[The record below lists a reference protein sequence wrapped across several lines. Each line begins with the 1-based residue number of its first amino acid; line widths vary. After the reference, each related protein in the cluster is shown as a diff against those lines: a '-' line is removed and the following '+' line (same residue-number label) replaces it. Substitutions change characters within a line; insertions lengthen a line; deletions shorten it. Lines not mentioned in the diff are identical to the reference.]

1 MMVLF
6 FQQMVNGI
14 MLGAAYSLVALGL
27 TLIYGIL
34 HIPNFAHGHKYMWA
48 AFTSLFLV
56 VNFHTNYW
64 VSLVI
69 AMAVLGLAGVGVER
83 LVYRPLR
90 NVPHINSFIAAIGL
104 LLVLESLSLIFW
116 GADFRRFPSLYDKP
130 IHIFGVAI
138 TLQRLLVIVAAA
150 LFIIL
155 LQLFIKR
162 TWLGATIEAVAQNPE
177 GAQLVGISID
187 RVSSL
192 TFGIGTALAAAAATL
207 IAPIFLVYPTMGS
220 MPNLKAFVVIIIG
233 GMGSIPGAVIG
244 GFMLGLM
251 EALGGGYIST
261 DYKDLF
267 AFGALVTFLTLR
279 PTGLFGKGVR

>member
-1 MMVLF
+1 MVLF
-6 FQQMVNGI
+6 FQQLINGI
-14 MLGAAYSLVALGL
+14 MLGSVYSLVALGL

-34 HIPNFAHGHKYMWA
+34 HVPNFAHGAMYMWA
-48 AFTSLFLV
+48 GFTALFLV
-56 VNFHTNYW
+56 INFHTAYW
-64 VSLVI
+64 VSLII
-69 AMAVLGLAGVGVER
+69 AMVVLGLIGAGAER

-90 NVPHINSFIAAIGL
+90 DAPHINSFIAAIGL
-104 LLVLESLSLIFW
+104 ILVMESLALIVW
-116 GADFRRFPSLYDKP
+116 GADFRRFPAVYDRP
-130 IHIFGVAI
+130 IHLWGVSI

-150 LFIIL
+150 VFILL

-187 RVSSL
+187 RVSGL
-192 TFGIGTALAAAAATL
+192 TFGIGTALAAAAAVL

-244 GFMLGLM
+244 GFMLGLI
-251 EALGGGYIST
+251 ESLGGGYIST

-267 AFGALVTFLTLR
+267 AFGALVTFLTVR
-279 PTGLFGKGVR
+279 PMGLFGKGVR

>member
-1 MMVLF
+1 MVLF
-6 FQQMVNGI
+6 FQQLVNGI

-69 AMAVLGLAGVGVER
+69 AMVVLGFVGAGVER

-90 NVPHINSFIAAIGL
+90 NAPHVNSFIAAIGL
-104 LLVLESLSLIFW
+104 LLFLESLSLIFW
-116 GADFRRFPSLYDKP
+116 GADFRRFPTLYDKP

-138 TLQRLLVIVAAA
+138 TLQRLLVIVGAA

-155 LQLFIKR
+155 LQVFIKR

-192 TFGIGTALAAAAATL
+192 TFGIGTAMAAAAATL
-207 IAPIFLVYPTMGS
+207 IAPIFLVYPTMGA

-244 GFMLGLM
+244 GFMLGLI

-279 PTGLFGKGVR
+279 PMGLFGKEVR

>member
-1 MMVLF
+1 MVLF
-6 FQQMVNGI
+6 FQQLVNGI

-64 VSLVI
+64 VSLFI
-69 AMAVLGLAGVGVER
+69 AMVVLGFVGAGVER

-90 NVPHINSFIAAIGL
+90 NAPHVNSFIAAIGL
-104 LLVLESLSLIFW
+104 LLFLESLSLIFW
-116 GADFRRFPSLYDKP
+116 GADFRRFPTLYDKP

-138 TLQRLLVIVAAA
+138 TLQRLLVIVGAA

-155 LQLFIKR
+155 LQVFIKR

-192 TFGIGTALAAAAATL
+192 TFGIGTAMAAAAATL
-207 IAPIFLVYPTMGS
+207 IAPIFLVYSTMGA

-244 GFMLGLM
+244 GLMLGLM

-267 AFGALVTFLTLR
+267 AFGALVTFLTFR

>member
-1 MMVLF
+1 MVLF
-6 FQQMVNGI
+6 FQQLVNGI

-69 AMAVLGLAGVGVER
+69 AMVVLGLAGVGVER

-130 IHIFGVAI
+130 IHILGVAI

-162 TWLGATIEAVAQNPE
+162 TWLGTTIEAVAQNPE

-192 TFGIGTALAAAAATL
+192 TFGIGTALAAAAASL
-207 IAPIFLVYPTMGS
+207 IAPIFLVYPTMGA

>member
-1 MMVLF
+1 MVLF
-6 FQQMVNGI
+6 FQQLVNGI

-64 VSLVI
+64 VSLFI
-69 AMAVLGLAGVGVER
+69 AMIVLGLVGAGVER

-90 NVPHINSFIAAIGL
+90 NAPHVNSFIAAIGL
-104 LLVLESLSLIFW
+104 LLFLESLSLIVW

-207 IAPIFLVYPTMGS
+207 IAPVFLVYPTMGS

-244 GFMLGLM
+244 GFMLGLI

-279 PTGLFGKGVR
+279 PMGLFGKEVR

>member
-1 MMVLF
+1 
-6 FQQMVNGI
+6 
-14 MLGAAYSLVALGL
+14 
-27 TLIYGIL
+27 
-34 HIPNFAHGHKYMWA
+34 MWA

-69 AMAVLGLAGVGVER
+69 AMVVLGFVGAGVER

-90 NVPHINSFIAAIGL
+90 NAPHVNSFIAAIGL
-104 LLVLESLSLIFW
+104 LLFLESLSLIFW
-116 GADFRRFPSLYDKP
+116 GADFRRFPTLYDKP
-130 IHIFGVAI
+130 IHIFGVAF

-155 LQLFIKR
+155 LQVFIKR

-192 TFGIGTALAAAAATL
+192 TFGIGTSLAAAAATL
-207 IAPIFLVYPTMGS
+207 IAPIFLVYPTMGA

-244 GFMLGLM
+244 GLMLGLM

-267 AFGALVTFLTLR
+267 AFGALVTFLTFR

>member
-1 MMVLF
+1 MVLF
-6 FQQMVNGI
+6 FQQVVNGI
-14 MLGAAYSLVALGL
+14 MLGAVYSLVALGL

-34 HIPNFAHGHKYMWA
+34 HVPNFAHGAMYMWA
-48 AFTSLFLV
+48 AFTALFMV
-56 VNFHTNYW
+56 INFHTNYW

-69 AMAVLGLAGVGVER
+69 AMIVLGLVGVGAER
-83 LVYRPLR
+83 VVYRPLR
-90 NVPHINSFIAAIGL
+90 DAPHINSFIAAIGL
-104 LLVLESLSLIFW
+104 ILVMESLSLIVW
-116 GADFRRFPSLYDKP
+116 GADFRRFPPVYEQP
-130 IHIFGVAI
+130 IHILGVAI
-138 TLQRLLVIVAAA
+138 TLQRLLVIVASA
-150 LFIIL
+150 LFILL

-192 TFGIGTALAAAAATL
+192 TFGIGTASAAAAATL

-244 GFMLGLM
+244 GFMLGLI
-251 EALGGGYIST
+251 ESLGGGYIST

>member
-6 FQQMVNGI
+6 FQQLINGI

-34 HIPNFAHGHKYMWA
+34 RIPNFAHGHKYMWA

-64 VSLVI
+64 ISLFI
-69 AMAVLGLAGVGVER
+69 AMVVLGLVGAGVER

-90 NVPHINSFIAAIGL
+90 NAPHVNSFIAAIGL
-104 LLVLESLSLIFW
+104 LLFLESLSLIFW
-116 GADFRRFPSLYDKP
+116 GADFRRFPTLYDKP
-130 IHIFGVAI
+130 IHLFGVAI
-138 TLQRLLVIVAAA
+138 TLQRLLVILGAA

-155 LQLFIKR
+155 LQVFIKR

-177 GAQLVGISID
+177 GAELVGISID

-207 IAPIFLVYPTMGS
+207 IAPIFLVYPTMGA

-233 GMGSIPGAVIG
+233 GMGSIPGAVLG
-244 GFMLGLM
+244 GFMLGLI

-279 PTGLFGKGVR
+279 PTGLFGKGAR

>member
-1 MMVLF
+1 MVLF
-6 FQQMVNGI
+6 SQQLVNGI

-69 AMAVLGLAGVGVER
+69 AMVVLGFVGAGVER

-90 NVPHINSFIAAIGL
+90 NAPHINSFIAAIGL
-104 LLVLESLSLIFW
+104 LLFLESLSLIFW
-116 GADFRRFPSLYDKP
+116 GADFRRFPTLYDKP

-155 LQLFIKR
+155 LQVFIKR
-162 TWLGATIEAVAQNPE
+162 TWLGTTIEAVAQNPE

-192 TFGIGTALAAAAATL
+192 TFGIGTSLAAAAATL
-207 IAPIFLVYPTMGS
+207 IAPIFLVYPTMGA

-244 GFMLGLM
+244 GLMLGLM

>member
-1 MMVLF
+1 MVLF
-6 FQQMVNGI
+6 FQQLVNGI

-64 VSLVI
+64 VSLFI
-69 AMAVLGLAGVGVER
+69 AMVVLGFVGAGVER

-90 NVPHINSFIAAIGL
+90 NAPHVNSFIAAIGL
-104 LLVLESLSLIFW
+104 LLFLESLSLIFW
-116 GADFRRFPSLYDKP
+116 GADFRRFPTLYDKP

-138 TLQRLLVIVAAA
+138 TLQRLLVIVGAA

-155 LQLFIKR
+155 LQVFIKR

-192 TFGIGTALAAAAATL
+192 TFGIGTSLAAAAATL
-207 IAPIFLVYPTMGS
+207 IAPIFLVYPTMGA

-244 GFMLGLM
+244 GLMLGLM

-267 AFGALVTFLTLR
+267 AFGALVTFLTFR

>member
-1 MMVLF
+1 MVLF
-6 FQQMVNGI
+6 FQQLINGI
-14 MLGAAYSLVALGL
+14 MLGAVYSLVALGL

-64 VSLVI
+64 VSLLI
-69 AMAVLGLAGVGVER
+69 AMVVLGIVGAGVER

-90 NVPHINSFIAAIGL
+90 NAPHINSFIAAIGL
-104 LLVLESLSLIFW
+104 LLALESLSLIVW
-116 GADFRRFPSLYDKP
+116 GADFRRFPTLYDQP
-130 IHIFGVAI
+130 IHFLGVAI
-138 TLQRLLVIVAAA
+138 TLQRLLVIIAAA
-150 LFIIL
+150 LFIFL
-155 LQLFIKR
+155 LQVFIKR

-207 IAPIFLVYPTMGS
+207 IAPVFLVYPTMGS

-244 GFMLGLM
+244 GFMLGLI

-267 AFGALVTFLTLR
+267 AFGTLVTFLTLR

>member
-1 MMVLF
+1 MVLF
-6 FQQMVNGI
+6 FQQLVNGI

-69 AMAVLGLAGVGVER
+69 AMVVLGFVGAGVER

-90 NVPHINSFIAAIGL
+90 NAPHVNSFIAAIGL
-104 LLVLESLSLIFW
+104 LLFLESLSLIFW
-116 GADFRRFPSLYDKP
+116 GADFRRFPTLYDKP

-138 TLQRLLVIVAAA
+138 TLQRLLVIIAAA

-155 LQLFIKR
+155 LQVFIKR

-187 RVSSL
+187 RISSL
-192 TFGIGTALAAAAATL
+192 TFGIGTSLAAAAASL
-207 IAPIFLVYPTMGS
+207 IAPIFLVYPTMGA

-244 GFMLGLM
+244 GLMLGLM

>member
-1 MMVLF
+1 MVLF
-6 FQQMVNGI
+6 FQQLVNGI

-69 AMAVLGLAGVGVER
+69 AMVVLGFVGAGVER

-90 NVPHINSFIAAIGL
+90 NAPHVNSFIAAIGL
-104 LLVLESLSLIFW
+104 LLFLESLSLIFW
-116 GADFRRFPSLYDKP
+116 GADFRRFPTLYDKP

-155 LQLFIKR
+155 LQVFIKR
-162 TWLGATIEAVAQNPE
+162 TWLGATIEAVAQDPE

-207 IAPIFLVYPTMGS
+207 IAPVFLVYPTMGS

-244 GFMLGLM
+244 GLMLGLM

-267 AFGALVTFLTLR
+267 AFGALVTFLTFR

>member
-1 MMVLF
+1 MVLF
-6 FQQMVNGI
+6 FQQFINGI

-69 AMAVLGLAGVGVER
+69 AMVVLGLVGAGIER

-104 LLVLESLSLIFW
+104 LLALESLSLIFW
-116 GADFRRFPSLYDKP
+116 GADFRRFPTLYDKP
-130 IHIFGVAI
+130 IHIFGIAI
-138 TLQRLLVIVAAA
+138 TLQRLLVIVASG
-150 LFIIL
+150 LFIVL
-155 LQLFIKR
+155 LQVFIKR

-244 GFMLGLM
+244 GFMLGLI

-279 PTGLFGKGVR
+279 PMGLFGKGVR

>member
-1 MMVLF
+1 MVLF
-6 FQQMVNGI
+6 FQQLVNGI

-69 AMAVLGLAGVGVER
+69 AMVVLGFVGAGVER

-90 NVPHINSFIAAIGL
+90 DVPHVNSFIAAIGL
-104 LLVLESLSLIFW
+104 LLFLESLSLIFW
-116 GADFRRFPSLYDKP
+116 GADFRRFPTLYDKP

-138 TLQRLLVIVAAA
+138 TLQRLLVIVGAA

-155 LQLFIKR
+155 LQVFIKR

-192 TFGIGTALAAAAATL
+192 TFGIGTAMAAAAATL
-207 IAPIFLVYPTMGS
+207 IAPIFLVYPTMGA

-244 GFMLGLM
+244 GFMLGLI

-279 PTGLFGKGVR
+279 PMGLFGKEVR

>member
-1 MMVLF
+1 MMLF
-6 FQQMVNGI
+6 FQQLINGI

-64 VSLVI
+64 VSLLI
-69 AMAVLGLAGVGVER
+69 AMVVLGLVGAGVER

-104 LLVLESLSLIFW
+104 LLALESLSLIFW
-116 GADFRRFPSLYDKP
+116 GADFRRFPTLYDKP

-150 LFIIL
+150 VFIIL
-155 LQLFIKR
+155 LQVFIKR

-207 IAPIFLVYPTMGS
+207 IAPIFLVYPTMGG

-244 GFMLGLM
+244 GVMLGLI

-279 PTGLFGKGVR
+279 PMGLFGKGVR

>member
-1 MMVLF
+1 MVLF
-6 FQQMVNGI
+6 FQQLVNGI

-192 TFGIGTALAAAAATL
+192 TFGIGTSLAAAAASL

>member
-1 MMVLF
+1 MVLF
-6 FQQMVNGI
+6 FQQLVNGI
-14 MLGAAYSLVALGL
+14 MLGAVYSLVALGL

-34 HIPNFAHGHKYMWA
+34 HVPNFAHGAMYMWA
-48 AFTSLFLV
+48 AFTALFMV
-56 VNFHTNYW
+56 INFHTNYW

-69 AMAVLGLAGVGVER
+69 AMIVLGLVGVGAER
-83 LVYRPLR
+83 VVYRPLR
-90 NVPHINSFIAAIGL
+90 DAPHINSFIAAIGL
-104 LLVLESLSLIFW
+104 ILVLESLSLIVW
-116 GADFRRFPSLYDKP
+116 GADFRRFPAVYDQP
-130 IHIFGVAI
+130 IHVLGVAI
-138 TLQRLLVIVAAA
+138 TLQRLLVIVASA

-162 TWLGATIEAVAQNPE
+162 TWLGSTIEAVAQDPE

-187 RVSSL
+187 RVSAL
-192 TFGIGTALAAAAATL
+192 TFGIGTASAAAAATL

-244 GFMLGLM
+244 GFMLGLI
-251 EALGGGYIST
+251 ESLGGGYIST

>member
-1 MMVLF
+1 MVLF
-6 FQQMVNGI
+6 FQQLVNGI

-69 AMAVLGLAGVGVER
+69 AMVVLGFVGAGVER

-90 NVPHINSFIAAIGL
+90 NAPHVNSFIAAIGL
-104 LLVLESLSLIFW
+104 LLFLESLSLIFW
-116 GADFRRFPSLYDKP
+116 GADFRRFPTLYDKP
-130 IHIFGVAI
+130 IHIFGVAF

-155 LQLFIKR
+155 LQVFIKR

-192 TFGIGTALAAAAATL
+192 TFGIGTSLAAAAATL
-207 IAPIFLVYPTMGS
+207 IAPIFLVYPTMGA

-244 GFMLGLM
+244 GLMLGLM

-267 AFGALVTFLTLR
+267 AFGALVTFLTFR

>member
-1 MMVLF
+1 MVLF
-6 FQQMVNGI
+6 FQQLVNGI

-69 AMAVLGLAGVGVER
+69 AMVVLGFVGAGVER

-90 NVPHINSFIAAIGL
+90 NAPHVNSFIAAIGL
-104 LLVLESLSLIFW
+104 LLFLESLSLIFW
-116 GADFRRFPSLYDKP
+116 GADFRRFPTLYDKP

-155 LQLFIKR
+155 LQVFIKR
-162 TWLGATIEAVAQNPE
+162 TWLGTTIEAVAQNPE

-192 TFGIGTALAAAAATL
+192 TFGIGTSLAAAAATL
-207 IAPIFLVYPTMGS
+207 IAPIFLVYPTMGA

-244 GFMLGLM
+244 GLMLGLM

-267 AFGALVTFLTLR
+267 AFGALVTFLTFR

>member
-1 MMVLF
+1 MVLF
-6 FQQMVNGI
+6 FQQLVNGI

-64 VSLVI
+64 VSLLI
-69 AMAVLGLAGVGVER
+69 AMVVLGIVGAGVER

-104 LLVLESLSLIFW
+104 LLALESLSLIFW
-116 GADFRRFPSLYDKP
+116 GADFRRFPTLYDKP
-130 IHIFGVAI
+130 IHLLGVAI
-138 TLQRLLVIVAAA
+138 TLQRLLVIAGAA

-155 LQLFIKR
+155 LQVFIKR
-162 TWLGATIEAVAQNPE
+162 TWLGATIEAVAQDPE

-207 IAPIFLVYPTMGS
+207 IAPVFLVYPTMGS

-244 GFMLGLM
+244 GFMLGLI

-279 PTGLFGKGVR
+279 PMGLFGKGVR

>member
-1 MMVLF
+1 MVLF
-6 FQQMVNGI
+6 FQQLINGI
-14 MLGAAYSLVALGL
+14 MLGAVYSLVALGL

-64 VSLVI
+64 VSLLI
-69 AMAVLGLAGVGVER
+69 AMVVLGIVGVGVER

-104 LLVLESLSLIFW
+104 LLALESLSLIFW
-116 GADFRRFPSLYDKP
+116 GAEFRRFPTLYDKP
-130 IHIFGVAI
+130 IHFLGVSI
-138 TLQRLLVIVAAA
+138 TLQRLLVIVAAG
-150 LFIIL
+150 LFIVV
-155 LQLFIKR
+155 LQVFIKR

-177 GAQLVGISID
+177 GAELVGISID

-207 IAPIFLVYPTMGS
+207 IAPVFLVYPTMGS

-244 GFMLGLM
+244 GFMLGLI

-267 AFGALVTFLTLR
+267 AFGTLVTFLTLR

>member
-1 MMVLF
+1 MVLF
-6 FQQMVNGI
+6 FQQLVNGI

-69 AMAVLGLAGVGVER
+69 AMVVLGLVGAGVER

-104 LLVLESLSLIFW
+104 LLFLESLSLIFW
-116 GADFRRFPSLYDKP
+116 GADFRRFPTLYDKP
-130 IHIFGVAI
+130 IHILGVAI
-138 TLQRLLVIVAAA
+138 TLQRLLVIIGAA

-244 GFMLGLM
+244 GFMLGLI

-279 PTGLFGKGVR
+279 PMGLFGKGVR

>member
-1 MMVLF
+1 MVLF
-6 FQQMVNGI
+6 FQQLINGI
-14 MLGAAYSLVALGL
+14 MLGAVYSLVALGL

-64 VSLVI
+64 VSLLI
-69 AMAVLGLAGVGVER
+69 AMVVLGIVGAGVER

-104 LLVLESLSLIFW
+104 LLALESLSLIFW
-116 GADFRRFPSLYDKP
+116 GADFRRFPTLYDKP
-130 IHIFGVAI
+130 IHLLGVSI
-138 TLQRLLVIVAAA
+138 TLQRLLVIVAAGF
-150 LFIIL
+150 FIVV
-155 LQLFIKR
+155 LQVFIKR

-177 GAQLVGISID
+177 GAELVGISID

-207 IAPIFLVYPTMGS
+207 IAPVFLVYPTMGS

-244 GFMLGLM
+244 GFMLGLI

-267 AFGALVTFLTLR
+267 AFGTLVTFLTLR

>member
-1 MMVLF
+1 MVLF
-6 FQQMVNGI
+6 FQQLVNGI
-14 MLGAAYSLVALGL
+14 MLGAVYSLVALGL

-34 HIPNFAHGHKYMWA
+34 HVPNFAHGAMYMWA
-48 AFTSLFLV
+48 AFTALFMV
-56 VNFHTNYW
+56 INFHTNYW

-69 AMAVLGLAGVGVER
+69 AMIVLGLVGVGAER
-83 LVYRPLR
+83 VVYRPLR
-90 NVPHINSFIAAIGL
+90 DAPHINSFIAAIGL
-104 LLVLESLSLIFW
+104 ILVLESLSLIVW
-116 GADFRRFPSLYDKP
+116 GADFRRFPAVYDQP
-130 IHIFGVAI
+130 IHILGVAI
-138 TLQRLLVIVAAA
+138 TLQRLLVIVASA

-162 TWLGATIEAVAQNPE
+162 TWLGSTIEAVAQDPE

-187 RVSSL
+187 RVSAL
-192 TFGIGTALAAAAATL
+192 TFGIGTASAAAAATL

-244 GFMLGLM
+244 GFMLGLI
-251 EALGGGYIST
+251 ESLGGGYIST

>member
-1 MMVLF
+1 MVLF
-6 FQQMVNGI
+6 FQQLINGI
-14 MLGAAYSLVALGL
+14 MLGSVYSLVALGL

-34 HIPNFAHGHKYMWA
+34 HVPNFAHGAMYMWA
-48 AFTSLFLV
+48 GFTALFLV
-56 VNFHTNYW
+56 INFHTAYW
-64 VSLVI
+64 VSLII
-69 AMAVLGLAGVGVER
+69 AMVVLGLIGAGAER

-90 NVPHINSFIAAIGL
+90 DAPHINSFIAAIGL
-104 LLVLESLSLIFW
+104 ILVMESLALIVW
-116 GADFRRFPSLYDKP
+116 GADFRRFPAVYDRP
-130 IHIFGVAI
+130 IHLWGVSI

-150 LFIIL
+150 VFILL

-187 RVSSL
+187 RVSGL
-192 TFGIGTALAAAAATL
+192 TFGIGTALAAAAAAL

-244 GFMLGLM
+244 GFMLGLI
-251 EALGGGYIST
+251 ESLGGGYIST

-267 AFGALVTFLTLR
+267 AFGALVTFLTVR
-279 PTGLFGKGVR
+279 PMGLFGKGVR

>member
-1 MMVLF
+1 MSPYQF
-6 FQQMVNGI
+6 
-14 MLGAAYSLVALGL
+14 
-27 TLIYGIL
+27 L
-34 HIPNFAHGHKYMWA
+34 HRGDW
-48 AFTSLFLV
+48 TSP
-56 VNFHTNYW
+56 
-64 VSLVI
+64 
-69 AMAVLGLAGVGVER
+69 R
-83 LVYRPLR
+83 
-90 NVPHINSFIAAIGL
+90 
-104 LLVLESLSLIFW
+104 LESLALIVWVRISAFPGTSMTNADPRSGGGDHATASAGHV
-116 GADFRRFPSLYDKP
+116 GA
-130 IHIFGVAI
+130 V
-138 TLQRLLVIVAAA
+138 LL
-150 LFIIL
+150 IIL

-279 PTGLFGKGVR
+279 PMGLFGKGVR

>member
-1 MMVLF
+1 MVLF
-6 FQQMVNGI
+6 FQQLVNGI
-14 MLGAAYSLVALGL
+14 MLGAVYSLVALGL

-34 HIPNFAHGHKYMWA
+34 HVPNFAHGHKYMWA

-56 VNFHTNYW
+56 TQFHTNYW
-64 VSLVI
+64 VALVL
-69 AMAVLGLAGVGVER
+69 AMVVMGVVGAGVER

-90 NVPHINSFIAAIGL
+90 NAPHINSFIAAIGL
-104 LLVLESLSLIFW
+104 LLVLESLSLIVW
-116 GADFRRFPSLYDKP
+116 GADFRRFPQIYDRP
-130 IHIFGVAI
+130 IQILGVAI
-138 TLQRLLVIVAAA
+138 TQQRLLVIVASAV
-150 LFIIL
+150 FIVL

-192 TFGIGTALAAAAATL
+192 TFGIGTAMAAAAASL
-207 IAPIFLVYPTMGS
+207 IAPIFLVYPTMGA

-244 GFMLGLM
+244 GFMLGLI
-251 EALGGGYIST
+251 ESLGGGYIST
-261 DYKDLF
+261 EYKDLF
-267 AFGALVTFLTLR
+267 AFGALVTFLTIR
-279 PTGLFGKGVR
+279 PLGLFGKGVR

>member
-1 MMVLF
+1 MALF
-6 FQQMVNGI
+6 LQQLLNGI
-14 MLGAAYSLVALGL
+14 MLGSVYSLVALGL

-34 HIPNFAHGHKYMWA
+34 HIPNFAHGHKYMLA

-56 VNFHTNYW
+56 ANYHMNYW
-64 VSLVI
+64 VSLVL
-69 AMAVLGLAGVGVER
+69 AMIIMGLVGVGVER
-83 LVYRPLR
+83 FVYKPLR
-90 NVPHINSFIAAIGL
+90 SAPHINSFIAAIGL
-104 LLVLESLSLIFW
+104 LLMLESLSLILW
-116 GADFRRFPSLYDKP
+116 GADFRRFPGAYDRP
-130 IHIFGVAI
+130 IQIFGAAV
-138 TLQRLLVIVAAA
+138 TLQRLLVIIAAA
-150 LFIIL
+150 VMILL

-162 TWLGATIEAVAQNPE
+162 TWMGAMIEAVAQNPE

-220 MPNLKAFVVIIIG
+220 IPNLKAFVVIIIG

-244 GFMLGLM
+244 GFMLGLI

-261 DYKDLF
+261 DYKDIF
-267 AFGALVTFLTLR
+267 AFGALVTFLTFR
-279 PTGLFGKGVR
+279 PLGLFGKGVR

>member
-1 MMVLF
+1 VILF
-6 FQQMVNGI
+6 LQQFINGI

-69 AMAVLGLAGVGVER
+69 AMVVLGLVGAGIER

-104 LLVLESLSLIFW
+104 LLALESLSLIFW
-116 GADFRRFPSLYDKP
+116 GADFRRFPTLYDKP

-138 TLQRLLVIVAAA
+138 TLQRLLVIVAAG

-155 LQLFIKR
+155 LQVFIKR

-244 GFMLGLM
+244 GFMLGLI

-279 PTGLFGKGVR
+279 PMGLFGKGVR

>member
-1 MMVLF
+1 MVLF
-6 FQQMVNGI
+6 FQQLVNGI

-64 VSLVI
+64 VSLLI
-69 AMAVLGLAGVGVER
+69 AMVVLGIVGAGVER

-90 NVPHINSFIAAIGL
+90 DVPHVNSFIAAIGL
-104 LLVLESLSLIFW
+104 LLFLESLSLIFW
-116 GADFRRFPSLYDKP
+116 GADFRRFPTLYDKP

-155 LQLFIKR
+155 LQIFIKR

-244 GFMLGLM
+244 GFMLGLI

>member
-1 MMVLF
+1 MVLF
-6 FQQMVNGI
+6 FQQLVNGI

-69 AMAVLGLAGVGVER
+69 AMVVLGFVGAGVER

-192 TFGIGTALAAAAATL
+192 TFGIGTSLAAAAASL
-207 IAPIFLVYPTMGS
+207 IAPIFLVYPTMGA

-233 GMGSIPGAVIG
+233 GMGSILGAVIG

-267 AFGALVTFLTLR
+267 AFGALVTFLTIR

>member
-1 MMVLF
+1 MVLF
-6 FQQMVNGI
+6 FQQLINGI
-14 MLGAAYSLVALGL
+14 MLGAVYSLVALGL

-64 VSLVI
+64 VSLFI
-69 AMAVLGLAGVGVER
+69 AMVVLGLVGAGVER

-90 NVPHINSFIAAIGL
+90 NAPHVNSFIAAIGL
-104 LLVLESLSLIFW
+104 LLFLESLSLIFW
-116 GADFRRFPSLYDKP
+116 GADFRRFPSLYDQP
-130 IHIFGVAI
+130 IHLLGVAI
-138 TLQRLLVIVAAA
+138 TLQRLLVIIAAA

-155 LQLFIKR
+155 LQVFIKR

-192 TFGIGTALAAAAATL
+192 TFGIGTALAAGAATL
-207 IAPIFLVYPTMGS
+207 IAPIFLVYPTMGA

-244 GFMLGLM
+244 GFMLGLI

>member
-1 MMVLF
+1 MVLF
-6 FQQMVNGI
+6 FQQLVNGI
-14 MLGAAYSLVALGL
+14 MLGAGYSLVALGL

-64 VSLVI
+64 VSLFI
-69 AMAVLGLAGVGVER
+69 AMVVLGFVGAGVER

-90 NVPHINSFIAAIGL
+90 NAPHVNSFIAAIGL
-104 LLVLESLSLIFW
+104 LLFLESLSLIFW
-116 GADFRRFPSLYDKP
+116 GADFRRFPTLYDKP

-155 LQLFIKR
+155 LQVFIKR

-192 TFGIGTALAAAAATL
+192 TFGIGTSLAAAAATL
-207 IAPIFLVYPTMGS
+207 IAPIFLVYPTMGA

-244 GFMLGLM
+244 GLMLGLM

-267 AFGALVTFLTLR
+267 AFGALVTFLTFR

>member
-1 MMVLF
+1 MVLF
-6 FQQMVNGI
+6 FQQLANGI
-14 MLGAAYSLVALGL
+14 MLGAVYSLVALGL

-34 HIPNFAHGHKYMWA
+34 HVPNFAHGHKYMWA

-56 VNFHTNYW
+56 VTFHTNYW
-64 VSLVI
+64 VSLVM
-69 AMAVLGLAGVGVER
+69 AMIIMGLVGAGVER

-90 NVPHINSFIAAIGL
+90 DMFHINSFIAAIGL
-104 LLVLESLSLIFW
+104 LLVLESLSLIVW
-116 GADFRRFPSLYDKP
+116 GADFRRFPATYETP
-130 IHIFGVAI
+130 INILGVAI
-138 TLQRLLVIVAAA
+138 TLQRLLVIVGAA
-150 LFIIL
+150 LLIIL

-162 TWLGATIEAVAQNPE
+162 TWLGASIEAVAQNPE

-244 GFMLGLM
+244 GFMLGLI
-251 EALGGGYIST
+251 ESLGGGYIST

-267 AFGALVTFLTLR
+267 AFGALVTFLTFR
-279 PTGLFGKGVR
+279 PLGLFGKGVR

>member
-6 FQQMVNGI
+6 SQQLVNGI

-69 AMAVLGLAGVGVER
+69 AMVVLGFVGAGVER

-90 NVPHINSFIAAIGL
+90 NAPHINSFIAAIGL
-104 LLVLESLSLIFW
+104 LLFLESLSLIFW
-116 GADFRRFPSLYDKP
+116 GADFRRFPTLYDKP

-155 LQLFIKR
+155 LQVFIKR
-162 TWLGATIEAVAQNPE
+162 TWLGTTIEAVAQNPE

-192 TFGIGTALAAAAATL
+192 TFGIGTSLAAAAATL
-207 IAPIFLVYPTMGS
+207 IAPIFLVYPTMGA

-244 GFMLGLM
+244 GLMLGLM

>member
-1 MMVLF
+1 MALF
-6 FQQMVNGI
+6 FQQLLNGI
-14 MLGAAYSLVALGL
+14 MLGSVYSLVALGL

-56 VNFHTNYW
+56 ANFQVNYW
-64 VSLVI
+64 VSLVF
-69 AMAVLGLAGVGVER
+69 AMIVMGVVGAGVER
-83 LVYRPLR
+83 FVYRPLR

-104 LLVLESLSLIFW
+104 LLVLESLSLIVW
-116 GADFRRFPSLYDKP
+116 GADFRRFPTVYDRP
-130 IHIFGVAI
+130 IQLFGAAV
-138 TLQRLLVIVAAA
+138 TLQRLLVIVAAGVMI
-150 LFIIL
+150 LL

-162 TWLGATIEAVAQNPE
+162 TWLGAMVEAVAQNPE

-192 TFGIGTALAAAAATL
+192 TFGIGTGLAAAAATL

-220 MPNLKAFVVIIIG
+220 IPNLKAFVVIIIG

-244 GFMLGLM
+244 GFMLGLI

-261 DYKDLF
+261 DYKDIF
-267 AFGALVTFLTLR
+267 AFGALVTFLTFR
-279 PTGLFGKGVR
+279 PLGLFGKGVR